1 MDDVIGDIKR
11 QENDTFLAQLFF
23 NRRHLIANGTI
34 STMLV
39 SQKYTMIPARIRSA
53 ASWLILFRLNPND
66 FETVYNDVIMMT
78 REKWAQ
84 LLYFVFDHEGDM
96 NEDYRA
102 KKYDNL
108 GIWIEYDKFFK
119 NFVPIMTNRI

>member
-11 QENDTFLAQLFF
+11 SENDPALAQLFF

-53 ASWLILFRLNPND
+53 ASWLLLFRLNPND
-66 FETVYNDVIMMT
+66 FETVFNGVVMMT
-78 REKWAQ
+78 Q
-84 LLYFVFDHEGDM
+84 
-96 NEDYRA
+96 N
-102 KKYDNL
+102 
-108 GIWIEYDKFFK
+108 
-119 NFVPIMTNRI
+119 